1 MKTWFIILGATAALI
16 VLGLYAVANA
26 QSTPNMTVAWQRDT
40 LHITWQAPGYHC
52 VWIDQYPLTCGV
64 GSGSV
69 DLPQGGI
76 DAAYQP
82 RPGRVLRLVSADN
95 TIPARAVVPTRV
107 FRVVAPWVVR

>member
-1 MKTWFIILGATAALI
+1 
-16 VLGLYAVANA
+16 
-26 QSTPNMTVAWQRDT
+26 MTVVWQRDT

-69 DLPQGGI
+69 DLPSGGI

-82 RPGRVLRLVSADN
+82 REGRVLRLVDSQAN
-95 TIPARAVVPTRV
+95 ETARAVVPARV
-107 FRVVAPWVVR
+107 FRLRLPWVRG